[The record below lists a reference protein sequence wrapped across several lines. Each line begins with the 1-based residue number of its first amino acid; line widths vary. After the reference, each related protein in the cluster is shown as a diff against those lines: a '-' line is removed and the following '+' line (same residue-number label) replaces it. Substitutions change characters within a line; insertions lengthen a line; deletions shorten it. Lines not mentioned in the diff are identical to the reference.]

1 MADQKIRKEDISEND
16 IFGAIGASAEK
27 NLVKIEAMDKGL
39 IDLSEH
45 LKLIFKKG
53 DTSTLNGINA
63 IIDAEKK
70 SNILTANAIELD
82 KQKTANKKALL
93 DLAFQNKKAFIDEAN
108 QLKAKNKL
116 ESDSIKLKKEEEK
129 ATIKANIAQE
139 KANKVA
145 KEAERPYNI
154 LSTKLNNLI
163 KDYRDLA
170 ASEGASTKSAKAQL
184 AEIQKLDRQLKNI
197 DASTGRGTRT
207 VGIYGTALDGLKGK
221 FSSITNVA
229 SGFGIALGGFSLIK
243 GAFNTITGFET
254 AIADLSAVTGQT
266 GNDLDFL
273 ADKSVELSNKWGKS
287 ASDIATAFKLA
298 GSARPEL
305 LKNGQAMVDLADK
318 AIILAKASGDAI
330 PDSMENLTGTLNAFD
345 KPASDASSVMDIL
358 ANAAQRGVKEIPFLT
373 EAFSK
378 FGGVASQAGV
388 GVAESAAAVELLGV
402 KIPSAET
409 AGVSMRNILTKL
421 QIEASKQGR
430 EFRGLTGELDLMGDK
445 TKDVTF
451 LSKTFG
457 DQNLQAIQI
466 LLAQR
471 GELKNLTESYGKV
484 GTASEQ
490 AKINNET
497 LGVAF
502 ERLKTNL
509 QNVVLGVRGA
519 GNALKPVVIFLANN
533 IGTIVGLITKLGI
546 AFVALKLVKLASD
559 FKGIKEGMFGMGKAS
574 KDLAGNLTESALA
587 GQKLGGALKNIGF
600 PTAIALA
607 GELVME
613 MYNIASGAKEA
624 ERALALLAKGRER
637 GTKTGSERVD
647 LIKSNT
653 EKLIKEKESQ
663 LLKSGKTEKQILK
676 ELEAFRAK
684 ALITEKEQLQKSF
697 DLADKKVKETA
708 KSLEDFRTL
717 VKKQNKGNTEEAF
730 QNLSNAFGAGS
741 IFGSEITKG
750 KTLKQITTDV
760 NAVMQEQINRRNE
773 YANALKE
780 STVVQED
787 NTLQLLRDSKATKE
801 QTKDVKDL
809 TEAQEDLSIALD
821 YDQGDFEK
829 QNQDDVD
836 AIKEARDARYEA
848 EDQEVIDQQARID
861 EALDIEGQKLSDEY
875 DLIVESELK
884 KDELTKEANDKKLE
898 REKKLR
904 DDLEKYG
911 DEILDGFIDRSKKKE
926 DVISKELDASKKLED
941 ALREQANNGNA
952 DASKSLIAQE
962 NVSAK
967 KQAQKEKEAKKQAQI
982 EEAKIIYKS
991 INDFMDS
998 GDSLPKATIKGVAG
1012 SFGIRKLIESLPKF
1026 FTGTKRSVAEEL
1038 GAPQLSGQDGHIV
1051 RVDGSERILTG
1062 VQNKR
1067 LGNATSNDVVDGYLM
1082 SLNNGMIIEQKTAKQ
1097 EINALNPLIAEV
1109 RELSKIMENKP
1120 EITIS
1125 ENVRFGIARGIVVE
1139 EKRGKTRERSIY
1151 NS

>member
-16 IFGAIGASAEK
+16 VFGAIGASAEK

-39 IDLSEH
+39 IDLSSH

-93 DLAFQNKKAFIDEAN
+93 DLALRNKQILIDEAN

-116 ESDSIKLKKEEEK
+116 ETDSIRLKKEEEK

-170 ASEGASTKSAKAQL
+170 ASEGASTKSAKDQL
-184 AEIQKLDRQLKNI
+184 AEIQKLDKQLKNI
-197 DASTGRGTRT
+197 DNSTGRGSRT
-207 VGIYGTALDGLKGK
+207 VGIYGTALDGLRGK
-221 FSSITNVA
+221 FSSVTNVA
-229 SGFGIALGGFSLIK
+229 SGFGIALGGISLIK
-243 GAFNTITGFET
+243 GAFNTITSFET

-266 GNDLDFL
+266 GNDLEFL

-305 LKNGQAMVDLADK
+305 LKNGEAMVDLADK

-345 KPASDASSVMDIL
+345 KPASAASSVMDVL

-490 AKINNET
+490 AKVNNET

-509 QNVVLGVRGA
+509 QNVILGVRGA
-519 GNALKPVVIFLANN
+519 GNALKPVIIFLANN
-533 IGTIVGLITKLGI
+533 IGTIVGLLTKLGL
-546 AFVALKLVKLASD
+546 AFIALKLARLAGD
-559 FKGIKEGMFGMGKAS
+559 FKEISKGMFGMGKAS
-574 KDLAGNLTESALA
+574 KDLADNLTESATA
-587 GQKLGGALKNIGF
+587 GRKLGGALKDIGF
-600 PTAIALA
+600 ATAIALA

-613 MYNIASGAKEA
+613 IYNIASGAKEA
-624 ERALALLAKGRER
+624 ERALALLAQSRER

-647 LIKSNT
+647 LIKLNT
-653 EKLIKEKESQ
+653 EKLIKEKETQ
-663 LLKSGKTEKQILK
+663 LLKSGKTEKQIAK

-697 DLADKKVKETA
+697 DLADKKVKATA
-708 KSLEDFRTL
+708 KSLEDFRAL

-741 IFGSEITKG
+741 VFGSEITKG

-787 NTLQLLRDSKATKE
+787 NTLQTLRDSKATKE
-801 QTKDVKDL
+801 QIKAEKDL
-809 TEAQEDLSIALD
+809 IKLKQERLEKEQKLLDLLSKDITDNTDDNTKILEKNAEKEKDLLDQKNQDITDNEEENAKIREKQIQDELDFEERVKANDEKTAQE
-821 YDQGDFEK
+821 
-829 QNQDDVD
+829 
-836 AIKEARDARYEA
+836 
-848 EDQEVIDQQARID
+848 
-861 EALDIEGQKLSDEY
+861 
-875 DLIVESELK
+875 
-884 KDELTKEANDKKLE
+884 KLE
-898 REKKLR
+898 REKKFL
-904 DDLEKYG
+904 DELEAIG
-911 DEILDGFIDRSKKKE
+911 EDALDGFIDRSKKKE

-1125 ENVRFGIARGIVVE
+1125 ENIRFGIVRGMVYDV
-1139 EKRGKTRERSIY
+1139 KRGKTRERSIY